1 MLSIQYPQFFL
12 LLLLLPLYF
21 ALKRYGLG
29 KTPAL
34 PLPLGNWNGLE
45 PEKHTVTYF
54 FYYISY
60 SFLLLCVVL
69 VITALTEPVYITH
82 RPMYTGHGNAI
93 MFVIDTSPS
102 IAAQDMG
109 SQTRLEVAKQTIRRF
124 TEAYS
129 GDSFGLTAFGSTAA
143 VLIPP
148 TIDTKTFLSR
158 LDSLQAG
165 ELGEGTAIGMGLA
178 AAVLHITQ
186 YTTIPAAIVLLT
198 DGDNNAGEIPP
209 HLAAEMICHKHIGFY
224 VVGLG
229 KSGYAPIRYFDPI
242 QKKNISGTLH
252 STFDESE
259 LKKLAQ
265 TGNGRYFSAHS
276 PEMLQDIFKRLEEKI
291 PASQPVFTKQKMYYL
306 ESLCYAAALCAA
318 AISWSIRRLGM
329 KAVLI

>member
-12 LLLLLPLYF
+12 LLLILPISF
-21 ALKRYGLG
+21 VLKRYGIT

-34 PLPLGNWNGLE
+34 SLPLGNWNGIE
-45 PEKHTVTYF
+45 PEKHTGTYF
-54 FYYISY
+54 LYYIS
-60 SFLLLCVVL
+60 SFFLLFCFVL
-69 VITALTEPVYITH
+69 AVTALTEPVYITH
-82 RPMYTGHGNAI
+82 KPLYTEDGNAF

-109 SQTRLEVAKQTIRRF
+109 SQTRLAAAKQTIRLF
-124 TEAYS
+124 TETYT

-148 TIDTKTFLSR
+148 TMDKKTFLDR

-178 AAVLHITQ
+178 AAVLHVTQ
-186 YTTIPAAIVLLT
+186 YTAVPAAIVLLT

-209 HLAAEMICHKHIGFY
+209 HLAAEMIRRKHIGFY
-224 VVGLG
+224 VIGLG
-229 KSGYAPIRYFDPI
+229 KSGYAPVRYVDPI
-242 QKKNISGTLH
+242 QKKEISGTLY

-265 TGNGRYFSAHS
+265 IGKGRYFPARS
-276 PEMLQDIFKRLEEKI
+276 PEMLRDIFKQLEENI
-291 PASQPVFTKQKMYYL
+291 PASQPLFTKQKIYYA
-306 ESLCYAAALCAA
+306 ESFCYAAALCAA
-318 AISWSIRRLGM
+318 ALSWTIRRLGM
-329 KAVLI
+329 RAVLV